1 MGFKLG
7 QWQWEPIWQNE
18 WNSNLQ
24 VLATD
29 EAQETYKSF
38 QDFEPGW
45 LLRWCHCHL
54 NSKQRKRNKFE
65 RKKSKFRSSMIP
77 SWQWPVENW
86 KQTEYRFE
94 SHLGSEAAIQT
105 RLFRERDRGKLR
117 IELCGT
123 LHLDNK
129 KEKKQRYQKRYIFTK
144 PRGEGISR
152 KMGQAINS
160 IKSKDA

>member
-1 MGFKLG
+1 
-7 QWQWEPIWQNE
+7 
-18 WNSNLQ
+18 
-24 VLATD
+24 
-29 EAQETYKSF
+29 
-38 QDFEPGW
+38 
-45 LLRWCHCHL
+45 
-54 NSKQRKRNKFE
+54 
-65 RKKSKFRSSMIP
+65 MIP

-94 SHLGSEAAIQT
+94 SHLGSEATIQT

-117 IELCGT
+117 TELCAT

-129 KEKKQRYQKRYIFTK
+129 KEKKQRCQKRYLFTK
-144 PRGEGISR
+144 PRGEGISS

>member
-1 MGFKLG
+1 M
-7 QWQWEPIWQNE
+7 
-18 WNSNLQ
+18 
-24 VLATD
+24 
-29 EAQETYKSF
+29 
-38 QDFEPGW
+38 
-45 LLRWCHCHL
+45 
-54 NSKQRKRNKFE
+54 
-65 RKKSKFRSSMIP
+65 
-77 SWQWPVENW
+77 
-86 KQTEYRFE
+86 
-94 SHLGSEAAIQT
+94 GSEAAIQT